1 MSPNHRDNK
10 CSHIQLLDRYDAHD
24 LLLKPSLLES
34 NLLLQ
39 ILLLKLLLELYQD
52 RLQ

>member
-10 CSHIQLLDRYDAHD
+10 CSHIQLLDRYDEHD
-24 LLLKPSLLES
+24 LQLKPSLQES

-39 ILLLKLLLELYQD
+39 ILLLMPLLELYQD
-52 RLQ
+52 MLQ